1 MNVKASV
8 AAAVLAV
15 STIGLSACASAAS
28 KTGAAAAPPAVAGSS
43 STTTAA
49 PQTPTSDPTVAS
61 SPGAANPAPPGAR
74 KPARTDIPGS
84 ATLLLADLAPSSAGA
99 WRSMGGP
106 AVNGAAMVDP
116 DNCDPVPRP
125 QFVDPSYPRNPSW
138 VSLRNVSWAGTDP
151 RAEVGETV
159 VTYSSNAA
167 ASADFAKHQG
177 WIANCALHF
186 QWTDAPS
193 KYTISAAQLKGVPD
207 SYAIRV
213 AMDPPEQPNAV
224 AGSMGV
230 DYMAVILRGNS
241 LTVLDVS
248 NTGAVSEKPQDP
260 GLTSFQHDVQMAAN
274 KLTAVYGSAH

>member
-1 MNVKASV
+1 MNVKASF
-8 AAAVLAV
+8 AAAVLAATTV
-15 STIGLSACASAAS
+15 GLSACASSAS
-28 KTGAAAAPPAVAGSS
+28 KAGAAAGPAAVAGSS
-43 STTTAA
+43 SSTTAA
-49 PQTPTSDPTVAS
+49 PATPTSDPAAAS
-61 SPGAANPAPPGAR
+61 SPGAANPAPPDVR
-74 KPARTDIPGS
+74 RPARTDIPIS

-106 AVNGAAMVDP
+106 AVSGAPMVDP

-159 VTYSSNAA
+159 VTYSSTAA
-167 ASADFAKHQG
+167 ASADFAKHRG
-177 WIANCALHF
+177 WVANCALHF

-224 AGSMGV
+224 AGSMGI

-241 LTVLDVS
+241 LTVLNLSD
-248 NTGAVSEKPQDP
+248 TGAVTDKPQDP
-260 GLTSFQHDVQMAAN
+260 GLSSFQHDVQMAAN
-274 KLTAVYGSAH
+274 KLTAVYVPSH